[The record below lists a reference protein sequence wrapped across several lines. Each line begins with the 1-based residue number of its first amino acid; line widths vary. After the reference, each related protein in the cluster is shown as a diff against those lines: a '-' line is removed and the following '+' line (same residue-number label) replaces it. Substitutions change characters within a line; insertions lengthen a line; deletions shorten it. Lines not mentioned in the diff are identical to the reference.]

1 MRRIATPT
9 LARAART
16 AASALLAAA
25 GLLVAA
31 CGPETTTSDLDGA
44 MRALDAHRYDESARL
59 AKSAQAASSDVRTRQ
74 EAALVAG
81 CAEYELARWDDAKA
95 SLAVAAKSADARVS
109 GRAMAMQ
116 GAVAVNQQRWDD
128 AARHYA
134 QAAERLVGEDA
145 RRARD
150 QAADAKRMADA
161 ARRPAVAPAGATGAP
176 TGGTPASKP
185 DPGRW
190 TIVAGTF
197 TSETAARQ
205 RATTIADEA
214 KRAGLTTPKVVQS
227 NIDGRRIW
235 MVEVGTFDSK
245 AKAEAA
251 KKKIPVTD
259 AMVAPPLSAKQ

>member
-9 LARAART
+9 RARAART
-16 AASALLAAA
+16 AAAALLSAA

-31 CGPETTTSDLDGA
+31 CGPEPTTNDLDRA
-44 MRALDAHRYDESARL
+44 MKALDASRYDESARL
-59 AKSAQAASSDVRTRQ
+59 AKAAQAASGDMRTRQ

-128 AARHYA
+128 AARCYG
-134 QAAERLVGEDA
+134 QAAERLVGPDA
-145 RRARD
+145 VRARD
-150 QAADAKRMADA
+150 QAADAQRMADA
-161 ARRPAVAPAGATGAP
+161 ARRAAPPTAAAAGNDG
-176 TGGTPASKP
+176 SKP
-185 DPGRW
+185 VAAAPDAGRW
-190 TIVAGTF
+190 TVVAGTF

-214 KRAGLTTPKVVQS
+214 KRAGLTTPKVLPS
-227 NIDGRRIW
+227 TAGGRRVWI
-235 MVEVGTFDSK
+235 VEVGIFDSK

-251 KKKIPVTD
+251 KRKIPVTD
-259 AMVAPPLSAKQ
+259 AAVAPPLAPKP